1 VPATELVRYA
11 VELRSMTSG
20 TGTFSRAFIR
30 HDPMPGNLADQVK
43 KEHASR

>member
-1 VPATELVRYA
+1 VRYA

-20 TGTFSRAFIR
+20 TGTFGRSFVR

-43 KEHASR
+43 KEHAATRG